1 VTREQ
6 FERTALAIIE
16 QENAAKQRCLH
27 MFAAFRALP
36 VTMQYKLGY
45 YMTEF
50 HIPHAQVPAVFPL
63 RAPPPPAPAAQP
75 LCVRLSP
82 PGGGHPQHPRC
93 YIVWGITLRYYLVA
107 VSK

>member
-1 VTREQ
+1 MTREQ

-50 HIPHAQVPAVFPL
+50 HIPHAQVPAVFPP
-63 RAPPPPAPAAQP
+63 RACPPPPLLRPPSRGGIHSTLAA
-75 LCVRLSP
+75 
-82 PGGGHPQHPRC
+82 
-93 YIVWGITLRYYLVA
+93 IVWGVTLRYYLVA
-107 VSK
+107 VSKWLRW